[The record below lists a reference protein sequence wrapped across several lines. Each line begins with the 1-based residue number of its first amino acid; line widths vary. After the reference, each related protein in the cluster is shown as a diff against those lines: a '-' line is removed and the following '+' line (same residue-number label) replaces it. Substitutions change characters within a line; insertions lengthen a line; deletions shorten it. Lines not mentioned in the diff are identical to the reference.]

1 MKIFYSIIVL
11 CCLSN
16 HLFALTKYWVGT
28 TGSYSNGANW
38 NTQSN
43 GSGTSGTPINTDD
56 VVIDR
61 NATITIDGT
70 YFPSSVWII
79 NNATVTFTNSSAT
92 AFTYT
97 IGGGT
102 VLPAFKIESGS
113 TLNINGTRAITIAIG
128 SGSTANIFGV
138 LDVTGSSSKMDYSFG
153 GGITTV
159 KTGGKIR
166 YGGASSGGTGSTS
179 TFFMEAGSVYEIYK
193 DGGSFPTGTYNANSL
208 LLNSGA
214 AASPAS
220 FSMNSSTGSYG
231 NYEFNSPG
239 YTNSSTGINNNYT
252 FNNITITDDG
262 SGSWV
267 FSTNSLTAYTLTING
282 NLTIAAGTN
291 FEINKA
297 ASGSQATTVSVKGDI
312 INNGTITETNG
323 NTGSLLEIAGTS
335 TSSFSTVTNGITND
349 ISLKINKTAG
359 TAVIALT
366 DITLPASAFS
376 RLTLTSGNIDM
387 QTNNKL
393 LFIQNPAFTA
403 LIGGTANSHII
414 GKLKRS
420 SNQVGGYS
428 FPVSNNA
435 TQLAKA
441 TITTSSTNATDWTV
455 EFIPVNANAGNGF
468 TPGVIEVVSN
478 YVWNITRTGATP
490 SNADFLTLF
499 YGGLNTSQVLIP
511 AQVKVVHWN
520 GIKWDNLG
528 GLDGGGSVDNTLGST
543 GGAAPGDPITT
554 FSPFT
559 LGGVIGV
566 IPISIEYFRGTK
578 NNNDHV
584 LSWKV
589 NCTGS
594 TNVSLIVERSADGRN
609 FNNIY
614 AETVSALRCRQPFTH
629 ADINP
634 MPGLNYYRL
643 KMIDTDGKIYYS
655 TTIGLLNKQTGFE
668 ILSLSPN
675 PVSDNGMTVLN
686 ISSAQKE
693 LVQFFITD
701 MNGKKVYT
709 QNGISLIA
717 GSNQLPLQLSD
728 LSGGAYQLTVI
739 SENGK
744 KASSSFV
751 KE

>member
-153 GGITTV
+153 GGITTI

-214 AASPAS
+214 VASPAS
-220 FSMNSSTGSYG
+220 FSMSSSTGSYG

-312 INNGTITETNG
+312 VNNGTITENNG
-323 NTGSLLEIAGTS
+323 NTGSLLEIAGTTS
-335 TSSFSTVTNGITND
+335 SSFSTVTNGITND

-403 LIGGTANSHII
+403 LIGGTVNSHII

-420 SNQVGGYS
+420 STQVGGYG

-435 TQLAKA
+435 AQLAKA

-455 EFIPVNANAGNGF
+455 EFIPVNANAGSGF
-468 TPGVIEVVSN
+468 TPGVIEIVSN
-478 YVWNITRTGATP
+478 YIWNITRTGATP

-499 YGGLNTSQVLIP
+499 YGGLSTSQVLIP

-528 GLDGGGSVDNTLGST
+528 GVDGGGSVDNTLGST

-566 IPISIEYFRGTK
+566 IPISIEYFRGAK
-578 NNNDHV
+578 NNKDHL

-594 TNVSLIVERSADGRN
+594 ANVRLIVERSADGRDFSQIN
-609 FNNIY
+609 

-634 MPGLNYYRL
+634 IPGLNYYRL

-675 PVSDNGMTVLN
+675 PVNDNGMTVLN
-686 ISSAQKE
+686 ISTAQKE